1 MGTKIAA
8 CPFCN
13 SHRIHVAHCLLS
25 YSVSCETCKCRGPHK
40 RELSNAIEEWN
51 QISNKVHHATIMEEP
66 ILQSHLVNLEH
77 AVRNLTG
84 ALRHEA
90 LNPTTHQSPVAVHN
104 H

>member
-13 SHRIHVAHCLLS
+13 SHRIHVAHHLLS

-40 RELSNAIEEWN
+40 RELTDAIGEWN
-51 QISNKVHHATIMEEP
+51 QISTKVHHATVMEEP
-66 ILQSHLVNLEH
+66 ILQGHLVNLEH

-84 ALRHEA
+84 ALRHHDFHQP
-90 LNPTTHQSPVAVHN
+90 LNPAPANVQN